1 MKRSKSQ
8 RGVVAMIYN
17 TIMVSL
23 SMHESVARQL
33 RFSRDVASRFEATL
47 IGFAAGDI
55 RIITAAPPGVVMDDE
70 FMRLE
75 AIDIERRLEVLR
87 RECEAEG
94 GGMDLL
100 RTSVGNPTKELAAAA
115 RLADLVIAGL
125 WQVRS
130 EHVDIGELIHS
141 AGRPV
146 LIPRADLDPLG
157 AHKVVVAWKDT
168 REARR
173 AVVDA
178 MPFLVH
184 AREVLVA
191 SVEEQGKQQVSETL
205 NDVVGHL
212 IQHGAKARGEIFS
225 CDAPSDG
232 EALINITK
240 QFGADLIVSGAYGH
254 SRLREWLVGG
264 VTRSLLRET
273 SLHRLMSS

>member
-1 MKRSKSQ
+1 
-8 RGVVAMIYN
+8 MIYN

-23 SMHESVARQL
+23 SMHQSVARQL
-33 RFSRDVASRFEATL
+33 KFAREVASRFEATL
-47 IGFAAGDI
+47 VGFAAGDI
-55 RIITAAPPGVVMDDE
+55 RTITVAPPGVVMDDE

-75 AIDIERRLEVLR
+75 AIEIKRRLEVLR
-87 RECEAEG
+87 KEIESEG

-100 RTSVGNPTKELAAAA
+100 RTSVGDPTKELAAAA
-115 RLADLVIAGL
+115 RLADLVIAGI
-125 WQVRS
+125 WQVVS
-130 EHVDIGELIHS
+130 EQVDIGELIHS

-146 LIPRADLDPLG
+146 LIPRADLEPLG
-157 AHKVVVAWKDT
+157 AHKIVVAWKDT

-191 SVEEQGKQQVSETL
+191 SVEEQGKQHVLETL
-205 NDVVGHL
+205 NDVVRHL
-212 IQHGAKARGEIFS
+212 IRHGARARGEIFN

-232 EALINITK
+232 ETLIAITK

-273 SLHRLMSS
+273 SVHRLMSA

>member
-1 MKRSKSQ
+1 
-8 RGVVAMIYN
+8 MIYN
-17 TIMVSL
+17 TILVSL
-23 SMHESVARQL
+23 SMHESVSKQL
-33 RFSRDVASRFEATL
+33 KFARDVASRFEATL
-47 IGFAAGDI
+47 VGFAAGDI
-55 RIITAAPPGVVMDDE
+55 RIITAAPPGVIMDDE

-75 AIDIERRLEVLR
+75 AIDIERRLETLKK
-87 RECEAEG
+87 EFEEEE
-94 GGMDLL
+94 GGMDQL
-100 RTSVGNPTKELAAAA
+100 RTRVGDPTKELAAAA
-115 RLADLVIAGL
+115 RLGDLVIAGMS
-125 WQVRS
+125 QVGS
-130 EHVDIGELIHS
+130 EYVDIGELIHS

-146 LIPRADLDPLG
+146 LIPRADLEPLA

-191 SVEEQGKQQVSETL
+191 SVEDQGRHHALETL
-205 NDVVGHL
+205 NDVVRHL
-212 IQHGAKARGEIFS
+212 IHHGARARGEIFS
-225 CDAPSDG
+225 CNAPSDG
-232 EALINITK
+232 EALISITK

-273 SLHRLMSS
+273 TLNRLMSS

>member
-1 MKRSKSQ
+1 
-8 RGVVAMIYN
+8 MIYN

-23 SMHESVARQL
+23 SLHESVARQL
-33 RFSRDVASRFEATL
+33 RFARDVASRFDATL

-87 RECEAEG
+87 REFEAEG
-94 GGMDLL
+94 GAVDLL
-100 RTSVGNPTKELAAAA
+100 RTSVGDPTKDLATAA
-115 RLADLVIAGL
+115 RLADLVIACIS
-125 WQVRS
+125 QVGS
-130 EHVDIGELIHS
+130 EQVDIGELIHS

-146 LIPRADLDPLG
+146 LIPRADLEPLA

-191 SVEEQGKQQVSETL
+191 SVEDQGKHRGVETL
-205 NDVVGHL
+205 NDVVRHL
-212 IQHGAKARGEIFS
+212 IHHGARARGEVFS
-225 CDAPSDG
+225 SDAPSDG
-232 EALINITK
+232 ETLINITK

-264 VTRSLLRET
+264 VTRSLLGET
-273 SLHRLMSS
+273 SIHRLMSS

>member
-1 MKRSKSQ
+1 
-8 RGVVAMIYN
+8 MIYN
-17 TIMVSL
+17 TILVSL

-33 RFSRDVASRFEATL
+33 KFARDVASRFEATL
-47 IGFAAGDI
+47 VGFAAGDI

-87 RECEAEG
+87 KEFESESG
-94 GGMDLL
+94 GADLL
-100 RTSVGNPTKELAAAA
+100 RTSVGDPTKELAAAA
-115 RLADLVIAGL
+115 RLADLVIASVS
-125 WQVRS
+125 QVGS
-130 EHVDIGELIHS
+130 EHVDLGELIHS
-141 AGRPV
+141 AGRPI
-146 LIPRADLDPLG
+146 LIPRNDLEPLA
-157 AHKVVVAWKDT
+157 AHKVMVAWKDT

-191 SVEEQGKQQVSETL
+191 TVEEHGKQHAVETMH
-205 NDVVGHL
+205 DVVRHL
-212 IQHGAKARGEIFS
+212 IHHGAKARGEVFS

-232 EALINITK
+232 EALIGIAK
-240 QFGADLIVSGAYGH
+240 QFGTDLIVSGAYGH

-264 VTRSLLRET
+264 VTRSLLREN
-273 SLHRLMSS
+273 SLNRLMSS